1 MAKFNSE
8 QLDDLL
14 YQLKDWWEVA
24 KEKINI
30 DSEELKQRIKDEVM
44 PEWDKAKQEM
54 MECYQQAKA
63 DFLKKISVTSKDN
76 MTVYEVD
83 TLTSREMLQY
93 AKNHI
98 VKGANMVAAFK
109 QQGVINE
116 KEVAFVYLSYGKGR
130 ELLADENNHYVI
142 IKAKQLEQDVLNLF
156 IESDLVILT

>member
-1 MAKFNSE
+1 
-8 QLDDLL
+8 
-14 YQLKDWWEVA
+14 
-24 KEKINI
+24 
-30 DSEELKQRIKDEVM
+30 M

-98 VKGANMVAAFK
+98 VKGANMVVAFK
-109 QQGVINE
+109 QQGIINE

-156 IESDLVILT
+156 VESDLVILN

>member
-54 MECYQQAKA
+54 MACYQQAKA

>member
-14 YQLKDWWEVA
+14 YQLKDWWDVA
-24 KEKINI
+24 KEKINV
-30 DSEELKQRIKDEVM
+30 DTEELKQRLKDEVM

-54 MECYQQAKA
+54 MKCYQQAKA

-109 QQGVINE
+109 QQGIINE

>member
-1 MAKFNSE
+1 
-8 QLDDLL
+8 
-14 YQLKDWWEVA
+14 
-24 KEKINI
+24 
-30 DSEELKQRIKDEVM
+30 
-44 PEWDKAKQEM
+44 
-54 MECYQQAKA
+54 
-63 DFLKKISVTSKDN
+63 

-98 VKGANMVAAFK
+98 VKGANMVVAFK
-109 QQGVINE
+109 QQGIIND
-116 KEVAFVYLSYGKGR
+116 KKVAFVYLSYGKGR

>member
-1 MAKFNSE
+1 MARFNSE

-14 YQLKDWWEVA
+14 SHLKDLWDEA
-24 KEKINI
+24 KDKLG
-30 DSEELKQRIKDEVM
+30 DYSEELEKIKDEVK

-54 MECYQQAKA
+54 KEYYQKAKA

-98 VKGANMVAAFK
+98 VKGANMVVAFK
-109 QQGVINE
+109 QQGIIND
-116 KEVAFVYLSYGKGR
+116 KKVAFVYLSYGKGR

>member
-1 MAKFNSE
+1 MARFNSE

-14 YQLKDWWEVA
+14 DQLRDWWDVA
-24 KEKINI
+24 KEKINV
-30 DSEELKQRIKDEVM
+30 DTEELKQRLNDEVM

-54 MECYQQAKA
+54 MEHYQQAKA

-109 QQGVINE
+109 QQGIINE

-156 IESDLVILT
+156 IESDLVILN